1 MLGSPGKP
9 VPDPEVG
16 ILSNTP
22 ALRPPDSSPLRP
34 TSSARVQSPSLSIK
48 SSRDSSIISSIP
60 SSIPSST
67 APSPSLSIPSLYG
80 LPKSSVPTS
89 YKTMS
94 VLGTRYRF
102 HVSVD
107 AVVIISSVISGELTS
122 HPKPIGYSSA
132 YGSSGLAL
140 LSIPS
145 A

>member
-1 MLGSPGKP
+1 MELSLDVLKPASFFCTDVSPIWSDSDTSFLSILGSPGKP

-22 ALRPPDSSPLRP
+22 ALRPPDSSPFRP

-94 VLGTRYRF
+94 VLGTR
-102 HVSVD
+102 
-107 AVVIISSVISGELTS
+107 
-122 HPKPIGYSSA
+122 
-132 YGSSGLAL
+132 
-140 LSIPS
+140 
-145 A
+145 